1 MADLGE
7 PGVRLEAV
15 VNRDAA
21 DEAVGHL
28 AAFGRHAIVG
38 QGLGGDGVQP
48 LSLSGDAKA
57 GLIEAANRRRRRKGG
72 DVRRHRRE
80 RRSLAAHPIGHAVRA
95 QTQRSEKIM
104 HRFGDPILRDQLMD
118 VEIDRRRSNALAV
131 LRRRGDAR
139 GKLGFRLSAAPRA
152 AIDRGLVF
160 GDLDQPLGQIEH
172 LPPLHAPL
180 HRSRQ
185 PPAAMEARLS
195 LMPHDPIGLSDLP
208 ERVALVTSLSAAL
221 LARAPAK
228 AAGNARL
235 LLQPVARRR
244 LGAVRLS
251 RSNRRRSS
259 AFSP

>member
-1 MADLGE
+1 
-7 PGVRLEAV
+7 
-15 VNRDAA
+15 
-21 DEAVGHL
+21 
-28 AAFGRHAIVG
+28 
-38 QGLGGDGVQP
+38 
-48 LSLSGDAKA
+48 
-57 GLIEAANRRRRRKGG
+57 
-72 DVRRHRRE
+72 
-80 RRSLAAHPIGHAVRA
+80 
-95 QTQRSEKIM
+95 M

-244 LGAVRLS
+244 LGAVRTVQVQSSPKLGVL
-251 RSNRRRSS
+251 RPKRRALGSKRCVLGPQALLLAPKLRVLRPKSLDQLANLGGIHS
-259 AFSP
+259 QP